1 MDALQPALDPE
12 GTGALW
18 RDYRPL
24 PPAVDELVDE
34 RGAIRPHWQPLIASL
49 EALGPEERALRWE
62 AIRHRLREN
71 GVTYNVYDDPRGVSR
86 PWTLDPVP
94 LVMGPD
100 EWSAIEA
107 GLTQRAILLNLVL
120 ADLHGPQYLLRDGL
134 VPPELLFANPA
145 YLPACHGV
153 DAPLGIRLVS
163 YAADLGRGSDG
174 AWQVLADRTQ
184 APSGAGY
191 ALENRI
197 ALGSALPEAFGEL
210 RVHRLARF
218 FATLRDT
225 LSALAPRRHVDP
237 RIVLLTPGPLN
248 ETYFE
253 HAFLARYLGYTLVE
267 GADLAVRDN
276 GVFLKVL
283 GGLQPVDVVL
293 RRLDEDYCD
302 PLELRSNSSLG
313 VPGLL
318 QAVRTGRVTVANA
331 LGAGLVETPA
341 LLAFLPSICRLLLGE
356 ELRMP
361 SGVSWWCGEPPVLSH
376 VTANLHRMVIKPAFP
391 GLAREPV
398 FGRLLDARQREALV
412 ARVRARPHEYV
423 GQEEVAVSTAPVLDG
438 NRLRPRHVGTR
449 CYLVA
454 SGEGYAIMPGGLTR
468 VAGDDEGLVV
478 SMQRGGASKDTW
490 VTSAQAVSE
499 FSLLDP
505 AGQPVVLTR
514 GGRDLPSRVADSLF
528 WLGRYTA
535 RGEVTIRLLR
545 SVIGRIADRTSGGA
559 AGELPAL
566 RRALAEVTNPG
577 ADAVPVSE
585 RGRRVD
591 AELLGLLT
599 DPARPGSLPQIVFAL
614 GRMAR
619 TVRDRISWDAW
630 RIIAALDGALAGR
643 PTQRLARPAEALERL
658 DVLFLRLSALEGL
671 MMEGT
676 TRGEGWRFLDIGR
689 RLERAIVMV
698 RALDV
703 TMTERSAAEP
713 PLLEALLE
721 FGDSLM
727 TYRRRYQTRMQPHA
741 VLDLLLAD
749 ETNPR
754 SVVFQLT
761 ALAAHVRE
769 LPREGEIIGPSPEER
784 IVLEALTA
792 VRLASVAQLA
802 RVDAAGRRPELA
814 ELLTQLFI
822 ALPALSEA
830 ISQSYLSHA
839 QMPRQLSRF
848 ER

>member
-1 MDALQPALDPE
+1 MDAAQPAPE
-12 GTGALW
+12 SEGAGSLC

-24 PPAVDELVDE
+24 APAVDELVDD
-34 RGAIRPHWQPLIASL
+34 RGAIRVHWQPLIASL
-49 EALGPEERALRWE
+49 EALGPEERGLRWD
-62 AIRHRLREN
+62 AIRQRLREN

-94 LVMGPD
+94 LVIAPE
-100 EWSAIEA
+100 EWSEIEA

-120 ADLHGPQYLLRDGL
+120 ADLHGPQHLLRDGL

-145 YLPACHGV
+145 FLPACHGV
-153 DAPLGIRLVS
+153 DAPAGIRLVS

-174 AWQVLADRTQ
+174 TWQVLADRTQ

-197 ALGSALPEAFGEL
+197 ALGSALPEAFGEM

-225 LSALAPRRHVDP
+225 LTGLAPRRHVEP
-237 RIVLLTPGPLN
+237 RIVLLTPGPHN

-283 GGLQPVDVVL
+283 GGLQPVDVIL

-302 PLELRSNSSLG
+302 PLELRPSSSLG

-341 LLAFLPSICRLLLGE
+341 LLAFLPAICRLLLGE
-356 ELRMP
+356 DLRMP
-361 SGVSWWCGEPPVLSH
+361 SVVSWWCGEPPVLDH
-376 VTANLHRMVIKPAFP
+376 VLANLHRMVVKPAFP

-398 FGRLLDARQREALV
+398 FGRLLDVKQREALV

-468 VAGDDEGLVV
+468 VAGDDETLVV

-490 VTSAQAVSE
+490 VTSAQAVSD

-514 GGRDLPSRVADSLF
+514 GGRDLPSRVADNLF

-545 SVIGRIADRTSGGA
+545 GVVGRIAERAGGGA

-577 ADAVPVSE
+577 ADVPVSD

-591 AELLGLLT
+591 AEVLGLLT
-599 DPARPGSLPQIVFAL
+599 DPAHPGSLPHIVYAL

-630 RIIAALDGALAGR
+630 RLIAGLDGAVAGR
-643 PTQRLARPAEALERL
+643 PTTRLGRPAEALERL

-671 MMEGT
+671 VMEGT
-676 TRGEGWRFLDIGR
+676 TRGEGWRFLDLGR

-698 RALDV
+698 RVLHV
-703 TMTERSAAEP
+703 GLTERIAAEP
-713 PLLEALLE
+713 ALLEALLE

-727 TYRRRYQTRMQPHA
+727 TYRRRYQTRVQPHA

-754 SVVFQLT
+754 SVVFQLH
-761 ALAAHVRE
+761 ALAGHVRE
-769 LPREGEIIGPSPEER
+769 LPREGEVIGPSPEER

-792 VRLASVAQLA
+792 VRLASVTQLA
-802 RVDAAGRRPELA
+802 RVDAAGARPELA
-814 ELLTQLFI
+814 ALTNRLGLI
-822 ALPALSEA
+822 LPRLSEA

-839 QMPRQLSRF
+839 QMPRQLSRL